1 MIWSVDVSRPRA
13 RYRGRDG
20 LPEHR
25 DAHRLH
31 AVRRQERGKLVQ
43 RSAVGFLDLRDGRHH
58 GRVAEIDERFVGRR
72 KVAWSL
78 LRRSTVHRIRQCNGG
93 PRPLPAQHVALVA
106 QHRVRRGDGG
116 AAQLELGPRVPVRS
130 AAPTPT
136 EPDRRAPTAGSRRR
150 AHGTPDGTPSVPRC
164 RARPR
169 DHEPATARS
178 VHASSCS
185 PACPFWPFISKPIV
199 SQTGRH
205 EHPDHL
211 PCHRRSP
218 LSSTATCRR
227 NGRDRRFT
235 SNNSGLQHL
244 WRESS
249 TTAPPRP
256 QRSGAPRRIRPDRG
270 PSSPATAH
278 WTARARTVRPRIRR
292 TPGAISWRRERD
304 RNGRGTGRSA

>member
-1 MIWSVDVSRPRA
+1 M
-13 RYRGRDG
+13 
-20 LPEHR
+20 
-25 DAHRLH
+25 RLN
-31 AVRRQERGKLVQ
+31 
-43 RSAVGFLDLRDGRHH
+43 S
-58 GRVAEIDERFVGRR
+58 
-72 KVAWSL
+72 S
-78 LRRSTVHRIRQCNGG
+78 
-93 PRPLPAQHVALVA
+93 
-106 QHRVRRGDGG
+106 
-116 AAQLELGPRVPVRS
+116 S
-130 AAPTPT
+130 AASSRSLGSADPNGTRPS
-136 EPDRRAPTAGSRRR
+136 APTA
-150 AHGTPDGTPSVPRC
+150 DPSASARYAGRDALRPPF

-185 PACPFWPFISKPIV
+185 PACPFWPHFKANRFP
-199 SQTGRH
+199 TGRH

-211 PCHRRSP
+211 PCHRRSRR

-304 RNGRGTGRSA
+304 GTDAVLDGLRDVLVGRLSDIGRRFSAVLADAVPHTALVIFTRECTGVPARSPAIPRSSTG